1 VNYKQ
6 ASPFA
11 FDELITYVY
20 LFLLGSQYHHKVFIS
35 TVKDINFNCIPTDR
49 RRHHH
54 HRRRLYN
61 NHVAI
66 IPFTRVTEKYKIE
79 KYINTIK
86 VKKIKYIV
94 LNINQ
99 LF

>member
-1 VNYKQ
+1 LNYKQ

-20 LFLLGSQYHHKVFIS
+20 LFLLGIQYHHKVFIS
-35 TVKDINFNCIPTDR
+35 TVKDINFNCIRTDRRRR

-54 HRRRLYN
+54 HHHHHRHRLYN

-66 IPFTRVTEKYKIE
+66 RPFKRITEK
-79 KYINTIK
+79 
-86 VKKIKYIV
+86 
-94 LNINQ
+94 
-99 LF
+99 